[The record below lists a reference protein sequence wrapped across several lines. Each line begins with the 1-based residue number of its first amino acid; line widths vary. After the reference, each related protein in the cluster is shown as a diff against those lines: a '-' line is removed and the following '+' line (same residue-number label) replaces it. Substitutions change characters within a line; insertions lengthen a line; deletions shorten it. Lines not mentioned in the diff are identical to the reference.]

1 MENQVC
7 ADVSRETFIDFCA
20 DCDRLLSACF
30 QEKNIFAVMPADRR
44 KSKAIF
50 GTVFHV
56 KQLLE
61 TVQVQN
67 DIIDFCITGCR
78 RFIYGGVSNAV
89 VLCYKKEY

>member
-44 KSKAIF
+44 KFKSDIRYC
-50 GTVFHV
+50 VSR
-56 KQLLE
+56 E
-61 TVQVQN
+61 T
-67 DIIDFCITGCR
+67 IIGNCAGAKR
-78 RFIYGGVSNAV
+78 HN
-89 VLCYKKEY
+89 